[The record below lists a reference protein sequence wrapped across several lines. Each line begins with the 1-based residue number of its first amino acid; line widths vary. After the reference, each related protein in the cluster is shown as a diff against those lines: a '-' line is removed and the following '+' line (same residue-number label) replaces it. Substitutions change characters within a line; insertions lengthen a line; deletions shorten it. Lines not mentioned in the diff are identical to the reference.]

1 MIKKIPGALETN
13 NKKDVF
19 IRNEEKSMKKKI
31 LAAFLAAVSC
41 MAMSVTVMAAES
53 TQEISAVL
61 TADPTYTVT
70 IPATVNMGND
80 GTTVDVTASDV
91 KNLTEGQKISVTIAG
106 TDYFR
111 NQMVLEADKDL
122 VDVNH
127 ARTLR
132 YQIISEDG
140 EVIETTG
147 QDTATGSEVVSFTG
161 NETKQYQIK
170 PVIVDA
176 NKDRLVPGVP
186 YTGSITFG
194 IELADAE

>member
-1 MIKKIPGALETN
+1 MIEKVSGVLRTDNKALIYQ
-13 NKKDVF
+13 KRGKC
-19 IRNEEKSMKKKI
+19 MKKKV
-31 LAAFLAAVSC
+31 LATFLAAVSC
-41 MAMSVTVMAAES
+41 MAMSVTAMAAES

-80 GTTVDVTASDV
+80 GTTVDVTASEV
-91 KNLTEGQKISVTIAG
+91 ENLAEGQKISVTIAG
-106 TDYFR
+106 TNYYR
-111 NQMVLEADKDL
+111 NQLVLEADRDL

-176 NKDRLVPGVP
+176 NKDRLVAGVP

>member
-1 MIKKIPGALETN
+1 
-13 NKKDVF
+13 
-19 IRNEEKSMKKKI
+19 MKKKV
-31 LAAFLAAVSC
+31 LAVFLAAVSC
-41 MAMSVTVMAAES
+41 MAMSVTAMAAES
-53 TQEISAVL
+53 TQKISAVL

-80 GTTVDVTASDV
+80 GTTVDVTASEV
-91 KNLTEGQKISVTIAG
+91 ENLSEGQRISVTIAG
-106 TDYFR
+106 TNYFR
-111 NQMVLEADKDL
+111 NQLVLEADRDFI
-122 VDVNH
+122 DVNH

-176 NKDRLVPGVP
+176 NKDRLVVGVP

-194 IELADAE
+194 IEIADAE

>member
-1 MIKKIPGALETN
+1 
-13 NKKDVF
+13 
-19 IRNEEKSMKKKI
+19 MKKKVI
-31 LAAFLAAVSC
+31 AVFLAAVSC
-41 MAMSVTVMAAES
+41 MAMSVTAMASES

-70 IPATVNMGND
+70 ISATVNMGND
-80 GTTVDVTASDV
+80 GATVGVTASEV
-91 KNLTEGQKISVTIAG
+91 ENLAEGQKISVTIAG
-106 TDYFR
+106 TNYFR
-111 NQMVLEADKDL
+111 NQLVLEADRDL

-176 NKDRLVPGVP
+176 NRDRLVAGVP

>member
-1 MIKKIPGALETN
+1 M
-13 NKKDVF
+13 NKKA
-19 IRNEEKSMKKKI
+19 
-31 LAAFLAAVSC
+31 LATFLAAVSC
-41 MAMSVTVMAAES
+41 IAAPVTALAAEES

-61 TADPTYTVT
+61 SMEPTYTVT

-80 GTTVDVTASDV
+80 GTSVDVTAADV
-91 KNLTEGQKISVTIAG
+91 ENLQEGQKISVTIAG
-106 TDYFR
+106 TNYYR
-111 NQMVLEADKDL
+111 NQLVLEADREL

-132 YQIISEDG
+132 YQIINEAG
-140 EVIETTG
+140 ETIETTG

-170 PVIVDA
+170 PVIVDE
-176 NKDRLVPGVP
+176 NRDRLVAGVP

-194 IELADAE
+194 IALAEAE

>member
-1 MIKKIPGALETN
+1 
-13 NKKDVF
+13 
-19 IRNEEKSMKKKI
+19 MKKKV
-31 LAAFLAAVSC
+31 LAVFLAAVSC
-41 MAMSVTVMAAES
+41 MAMSVTAMAAES
-53 TQEISAVL
+53 TQKISAVL

-80 GTTVDVTASDV
+80 GTTVGVTASEV
-91 KNLTEGQKISVTIAG
+91 ENLAEGQRISVTIAG
-106 TDYFR
+106 TNYFR
-111 NQMVLEADKDL
+111 NQLVLEADRDF

-176 NKDRLVPGVP
+176 NKDRLVVGVP

-194 IELADAE
+194 IEIADAE

>member
-1 MIKKIPGALETN
+1 
-13 NKKDVF
+13 
-19 IRNEEKSMKKKI
+19 MKKKV
-31 LAAFLAAVSC
+31 LAVFLAAVSC
-41 MAMSVTVMAAES
+41 MAMSVTAMAAGS
-53 TQEISAVL
+53 TQKISAVL

-80 GTTVDVTASDV
+80 GTTVDVTASEV
-91 KNLTEGQKISVTIAG
+91 ENLAEGQRISVTIAG
-106 TDYFR
+106 TNYFR
-111 NQMVLEADKDL
+111 NQLVLEADRDF

-176 NKDRLVPGVP
+176 NKDRLVVGVP

-194 IELADAE
+194 IEIADAE

>member
-1 MIKKIPGALETN
+1 
-13 NKKDVF
+13 
-19 IRNEEKSMKKKI
+19 MKKKVI
-31 LAAFLAAVSC
+31 AVFLAAVSC
-41 MAMSVTVMAAES
+41 MAMSVTAMASES

-80 GTTVDVTASDV
+80 GTTVDVTASEV
-91 KNLTEGQKISVTIAG
+91 ENLAEGQKISVTIAG
-106 TDYFR
+106 TNYFR
-111 NQMVLEADKDL
+111 NQLVLEADRDL

-127 ARTLR
+127 ASTLR

-161 NETKQYQIK
+161 NETNQYQIK
-170 PVIVDA
+170 TVMVDA
-176 NKDRLVPGVP
+176 NRDRLVAGVP

>member
-1 MIKKIPGALETN
+1 
-13 NKKDVF
+13 
-19 IRNEEKSMKKKI
+19 MKKKV
-31 LAAFLAAVSC
+31 LAVFLAAVSC
-41 MAMSVTVMAAES
+41 MAMSVTAMAAES
-53 TQEISAVL
+53 TQKISAVL

-80 GTTVDVTASDV
+80 GTTVDVTASEV
-91 KNLTEGQKISVTIAG
+91 ENLAEGQRISVTIAG
-106 TDYFR
+106 TNYFR
-111 NQMVLEADKDL
+111 NQLVLEADRDF

-147 QDTATGSEVVSFTG
+147 QDTATGSRVVSFTG

-176 NKDRLVPGVP
+176 NKDRLVVGVP

-194 IELADAE
+194 IEIADAE

>member
-1 MIKKIPGALETN
+1 
-13 NKKDVF
+13 
-19 IRNEEKSMKKKI
+19 MKKKV
-31 LAAFLAAVSC
+31 LAVFLAAVSC
-41 MAMSVTVMAAES
+41 MAMSVTAMAAES
-53 TQEISAVL
+53 TQKISAVL

-80 GTTVDVTASDV
+80 GTTVDVTASEV
-91 KNLTEGQKISVTIAG
+91 ENLAEGQRISVTIAG
-106 TDYFR
+106 TNYFR
-111 NQMVLEADKDL
+111 NQLVLEADRDF

-127 ARTLR
+127 GRTLR

-176 NKDRLVPGVP
+176 NKDRLVVGVP

-194 IELADAE
+194 IEIADAE

>member
-1 MIKKIPGALETN
+1 
-13 NKKDVF
+13 
-19 IRNEEKSMKKKI
+19 MKKKVI
-31 LAAFLAAVSC
+31 AVFLAAVSC
-41 MAMSVTVMAAES
+41 MAMSVTAMASES

-80 GTTVDVTASDV
+80 GTTVDVTASEV
-91 KNLTEGQKISVTIAG
+91 ENLAEGQKISGTIAG
-106 TDYFR
+106 TNYFR
-111 NQMVLEADKDL
+111 TQLVLEADRDI

-176 NKDRLVPGVP
+176 NRDRLVAGVP

>member
-1 MIKKIPGALETN
+1 
-13 NKKDVF
+13 
-19 IRNEEKSMKKKI
+19 MKKKV
-31 LAAFLAAVSC
+31 LAVFLAAVSC
-41 MAMSVTVMAAES
+41 MAMSVTAMAAES
-53 TQEISAVL
+53 TQKISAVL

-80 GTTVDVTASDV
+80 GTTVDVTASEV
-91 KNLTEGQKISVTIAG
+91 ENLAEGQRISVTIVG
-106 TDYFR
+106 TNYFR
-111 NQMVLEADKDL
+111 NQLVLEADRDF

-176 NKDRLVPGVP
+176 NKDRLVVGVP

-194 IELADAE
+194 IEIADAE

>member
-1 MIKKIPGALETN
+1 
-13 NKKDVF
+13 
-19 IRNEEKSMKKKI
+19 MKKKV
-31 LAAFLAAVSC
+31 LAVFLAAVSC
-41 MAMSVTVMAAES
+41 MAMSVTAMAAES
-53 TQEISAVL
+53 TQKISVVL

-70 IPATVNMGND
+70 IPATVNMGNN
-80 GTTVDVTASDV
+80 GTTVDVTASEV
-91 KNLTEGQKISVTIAG
+91 ENLSEGQRISVTIAG
-106 TDYFR
+106 TNYFR
-111 NQMVLEADKDL
+111 NQLVLEADRDF

-176 NKDRLVPGVP
+176 NKDRLVVGVP

-194 IELADAE
+194 IEIADAE

>member
-1 MIKKIPGALETN
+1 
-13 NKKDVF
+13 
-19 IRNEEKSMKKKI
+19 MKKKV
-31 LAAFLAAVSC
+31 LAVFLAAVSC
-41 MAMSVTVMAAES
+41 MAMSVTAMAAES
-53 TQEISAVL
+53 TQKISAVL

-80 GTTVDVTASDV
+80 GTTVDVTASEV
-91 KNLTEGQKISVTIAG
+91 ENLAEGQRISVTIAG
-106 TDYFR
+106 TNYFR
-111 NQMVLEADKDL
+111 NQLVLEADRDF

-170 PVIVDA
+170 PVIAGRYEYDVE
-176 NKDRLVPGVP
+176 
-186 YTGSITFG
+186 YTGCIMFG
-194 IELADAE
+194 IEVTDAE

>member
-1 MIKKIPGALETN
+1 
-13 NKKDVF
+13 
-19 IRNEEKSMKKKI
+19 MKKKV
-31 LAAFLAAVSC
+31 LAVFLAAVSC
-41 MAMSVTVMAAES
+41 MAMSVTAMAAES
-53 TQEISAVL
+53 TQKISAVL

-70 IPATVNMGND
+70 IPATVNTGNH
-80 GTTVDVTASDV
+80 GTTVDVTASEV
-91 KNLTEGQKISVTIAG
+91 ENLAEGQRISVTIAG
-106 TDYFR
+106 TNYFR
-111 NQMVLEADKDL
+111 NQLVLEADRDF

-176 NKDRLVPGVP
+176 NKDRLVVGVP

-194 IELADAE
+194 IEIADAE

>member
-1 MIKKIPGALETN
+1 
-13 NKKDVF
+13 
-19 IRNEEKSMKKKI
+19 MKKKV
-31 LAAFLAAVSC
+31 LAVFLAAVSC
-41 MAMSVTVMAAES
+41 MAMSVTAMAAES
-53 TQEISAVL
+53 TQKISAVL
-61 TADPTYTVT
+61 TGDPTYTVT

-80 GTTVDVTASDV
+80 GTTVDVTASEV
-91 KNLTEGQKISVTIAG
+91 ENLAEGQRISVTIAG
-106 TDYFR
+106 TNYFR
-111 NQMVLEADKDL
+111 NQLVLEADRDF

-176 NKDRLVPGVP
+176 NKDRLVVGVP

-194 IELADAE
+194 IEIADAE

>member
-1 MIKKIPGALETN
+1 
-13 NKKDVF
+13 
-19 IRNEEKSMKKKI
+19 MKKKI

-41 MAMSVTVMAAES
+41 MAMSVTAMAAES

-91 KNLTEGQKISVTIAG
+91 ENLADGQ
-106 TDYFR
+106 
-111 NQMVLEADKDL
+111 LEADRDL

-176 NKDRLVPGVP
+176 NKDRLVTGVP

>member
-1 MIKKIPGALETN
+1 
-13 NKKDVF
+13 
-19 IRNEEKSMKKKI
+19 MKKKV
-31 LAAFLAAVSC
+31 LAVFLAAVSC
-41 MAMSVTVMAAES
+41 MAMSVTAMAAES
-53 TQEISAVL
+53 TQKISAVL

-80 GTTVDVTASDV
+80 GTTVDVTASEV
-91 KNLTEGQKISVTIAG
+91 ENLAEGQRISVTIAG
-106 TDYFR
+106 TNYFR
-111 NQMVLEADKDL
+111 NQLVLEADRDF

-161 NETKQYQIK
+161 NETKQYKIK

-176 NKDRLVPGVP
+176 NKDRLVVGVP

-194 IELADAE
+194 IEIADAE

>member
-1 MIKKIPGALETN
+1 
-13 NKKDVF
+13 
-19 IRNEEKSMKKKI
+19 MKKKV
-31 LAAFLAAVSC
+31 LAVFLAAVSC
-41 MAMSVTVMAAES
+41 MAMSVTAMAAES
-53 TQEISAVL
+53 TQKISAVL

-80 GTTVDVTASDV
+80 GTTVDVTASEV
-91 KNLTEGQKISVTIAG
+91 ENLSEGQRISVTIAG
-106 TDYFR
+106 TNYFR
-111 NQMVLEADKDL
+111 NQLVLEADRDF

-161 NETKQYQIK
+161 NDTKQYQIK

-176 NKDRLVPGVP
+176 NKDRLVVGVP

-194 IELADAE
+194 IEIADAE

>member
-1 MIKKIPGALETN
+1 
-13 NKKDVF
+13 
-19 IRNEEKSMKKKI
+19 MKKKV
-31 LAAFLAAVSC
+31 LAVFLAAVSC
-41 MAMSVTVMAAES
+41 MAMSVTAMAAES
-53 TQEISAVL
+53 TQKISAVL

-70 IPATVNMGND
+70 IPGTVNMGND
-80 GTTVDVTASDV
+80 GTTVDVTASEV
-91 KNLTEGQKISVTIAG
+91 ENLAEGQRISVTIAG
-106 TDYFR
+106 TNYFR
-111 NQMVLEADKDL
+111 NQLVLEADRDF

-176 NKDRLVPGVP
+176 NKDRLVVGVP

-194 IELADAE
+194 IEIADAE

>member
-1 MIKKIPGALETN
+1 
-13 NKKDVF
+13 
-19 IRNEEKSMKKKI
+19 MKKKVI
-31 LAAFLAAVSC
+31 AVFLAAVSC
-41 MAMSVTVMAAES
+41 MAMSVTAMASES

-80 GTTVDVTASDV
+80 GTTVDVTASEV
-91 KNLTEGQKISVTIAG
+91 ENLAEGTN
-106 TDYFR
+106 YFR
-111 NQMVLEADKDL
+111 NQLVLEADRDL

-176 NKDRLVPGVP
+176 NRDRLVAGVP

>member
-1 MIKKIPGALETN
+1 
-13 NKKDVF
+13 
-19 IRNEEKSMKKKI
+19 MKKKI

-41 MAMSVTVMAAES
+41 MAMSVTAMAAES

-91 KNLTEGQKISVTIAG
+91 ENLADGQKISVTIAG
-106 TDYFR
+106 TNYYR
-111 NQMVLEADKDL
+111 NQLVLEADREL

-176 NKDRLVPGVP
+176 NKDRLVTGVP

>member
-1 MIKKIPGALETN
+1 
-13 NKKDVF
+13 
-19 IRNEEKSMKKKI
+19 MKKKVI
-31 LAAFLAAVSC
+31 AVFLAAVSC
-41 MAMSVTVMAAES
+41 MAMSVTAMASES

-80 GTTVDVTASDV
+80 GTTVDVTASEV
-91 KNLTEGQKISVTIAG
+91 ENLAEGQKISVTIAG
-106 TDYFR
+106 TNYFR
-111 NQMVLEADKDL
+111 NQLVLEADRDL

-140 EVIETTG
+140 ELIETNASTG
-147 QDTATGSEVVSFTG
+147 AVGVGKEVVSFTG

-176 NKDRLVPGVP
+176 NRDRLVAGVP

>member
-1 MIKKIPGALETN
+1 
-13 NKKDVF
+13 
-19 IRNEEKSMKKKI
+19 MKKKV
-31 LAAFLAAVSC
+31 LAVFLAAVSC
-41 MAMSVTVMAAES
+41 MAMSVTAMAAKS
-53 TQEISAVL
+53 TQKISAVL

-80 GTTVDVTASDV
+80 GTTVDVTASEV
-91 KNLTEGQKISVTIAG
+91 ENLAEGQRISVTIAG
-106 TDYFR
+106 TNYFR
-111 NQMVLEADKDL
+111 NQLVLEADRDF

-176 NKDRLVPGVP
+176 NKDRLVVGVP

-194 IELADAE
+194 IEIADAE

>member
-1 MIKKIPGALETN
+1 
-13 NKKDVF
+13 
-19 IRNEEKSMKKKI
+19 MKKKV
-31 LAAFLAAVSC
+31 LAVFLAAVSC
-41 MAMSVTVMAAES
+41 MAMSVTAMAAES
-53 TQEISAVL
+53 TQKISAVL

-80 GTTVDVTASDV
+80 GTTVDVTASEV
-91 KNLTEGQKISVTIAG
+91 ENLSEGQRISVTIAG
-106 TDYFR
+106 TNYFR
-111 NQMVLEADKDL
+111 NQLVLEADRDF

-176 NKDRLVPGVP
+176 NKDRLVVGVP

-194 IELADAE
+194 IEIADAE

>member
-1 MIKKIPGALETN
+1 
-13 NKKDVF
+13 
-19 IRNEEKSMKKKI
+19 MKKKV
-31 LAAFLAAVSC
+31 LAVFLAAVSC
-41 MAMSVTVMAAES
+41 MAMSVTAMAAES
-53 TQEISAVL
+53 TQKISAVL

-80 GTTVDVTASDV
+80 GTTVDVTASEV
-91 KNLTEGQKISVTIAG
+91 ENLSEGQRISVTIAG
-106 TDYFR
+106 TNYFR
-111 NQMVLEADKDL
+111 NQLVLEADRDF

-161 NETKQYQIK
+161 NDTKQYQIK

-176 NKDRLVPGVP
+176 NRDRLVAGVP

>member
-1 MIKKIPGALETN
+1 MKKISGALE
-13 NKKDVF
+13 KDSKTL
-19 IRNEEKSMKKKI
+19 IHQKRGIYYEEENFSCISCCCI
-31 LAAFLAAVSC
+31 LYGNVCYCYGGREHS
-41 MAMSVTVMAAES
+41 
-53 TQEISAVL
+53 EISAVL

-91 KNLTEGQKISVTIAG
+91 ENLADGQKISVTIAG
-106 TDYFR
+106 TNYYR
-111 NQMVLEADKDL
+111 NQLVLEADRDL

-176 NKDRLVPGVP
+176 NKDRLVTGVP

>member
-1 MIKKIPGALETN
+1 
-13 NKKDVF
+13 
-19 IRNEEKSMKKKI
+19 MKKKVI
-31 LAAFLAAVSC
+31 AVFLAAVSC
-41 MAMSVTVMAAES
+41 MAVSVTAMASES

-80 GTTVDVTASDV
+80 GTTVDVTASEV
-91 KNLTEGQKISVTIAG
+91 ENLAEGQKISVTIAG
-106 TDYFR
+106 TNYFR
-111 NQMVLEADKDL
+111 NQLVLEADRDL

-176 NKDRLVPGVP
+176 NRDRLVAGVP